1 MAVIS
6 GEERSRETHNF
17 AVLSNG
23 GPNNQQYESLPK
35 PYEVE
40 IPITTD
46 APSSCQSH
54 FSQKMNNSD
63 NYVPYILDINVEKG
77 KLEAPKCAYGTAR
90 NLKTEDCLAR
100 EIASQLGGKLMQLLM
115 NNSVELPKF
124 ASRDKCVTEKTC
136 DTLTNRL
143 RKYKRSA
150 SFNSR
155 RVVLLFSILSIMGT
169 IILIYLTLRVK
180 QIGDGDGDG
189 ADSV

>member
-6 GEERSRETHNF
+6 GEEQSRETHNF

-54 FSQKMNNSD
+54 FNQKMNNAD

-90 NLKTEDCLAR
+90 NLKAEDCLAR

-180 QIGDGDGDG
+180 QIGDG